1 MAESSKDS
9 VPTVKLKSLNC
20 PLPLAPRPANSAMGQ
35 YHLAP
40 NGTVV
45 NSKGGPDGY
54 LTSRQ
59 SNNKKEESKLGGGPS
74 SRNLVNNNNLFYSHD
89 PRKKRSSYDTPNS
102 PNKLQRK
109 VESIEERRKLIIIS
123 RTSEDSKPAIEPL
136 YKRFK

>member
-1 MAESSKDS
+1 
-9 VPTVKLKSLNC
+9 
-20 PLPLAPRPANSAMGQ
+20 MGQ